1 MSLVPT
7 SQQLRAPKPS
17 DVAAV
22 PQATLP
28 LDQWLW
34 VKLYGPPER
43 QTEILT
49 NHLSGLWESRIGRG
63 AQWWFDRCCDP
74 EHHLRLRVRVPRLG
88 RLAGLVGRV
97 TARAEDLHRLGL
109 VERTQWGTC
118 SPEADMTAAEEVFAA
133 DSRAAVAELR
143 SGLHQQVVT
152 AASLLSLV
160 IDFMGDAD
168 TAVHWGNDHPDRT
181 DAAPVGRDIHDQAV
195 QLASPEHYFGALRAT
210 AAGPALGQAWLPRFF
225 AVHAYRQRLDANGE
239 ADLDA
244 ALASLLH
251 THHLR
256 VFGSDD
262 ACERTCYQLAR
273 SAALSWSARRQ
284 RAPH

>member
-1 MSLVPT
+1 MSLVPM
-7 SQQLRAPKPS
+7 SRQLRAPKPS
-17 DVAAV
+17 GLAVAPLA
-22 PQATLP
+22 PAPP

-49 NHLSGLWESRIGRG
+49 GHLSGLWESRTGRW

-74 EHHLRLRVRVPRLG
+74 DDHLRLRVRVPRLG
-88 RLAGLVGRV
+88 RLTGLVERV
-97 TARAEDLHRLGL
+97 TGRAEDLHRLGL
-109 VERTQWGTC
+109 VEHVQWGTC
-118 SPEADMTAAEEVFAA
+118 SPEAELAAAEEVFAA

-152 AASLLSLV
+152 AASLLNLV

-168 TAVHWGNDHPDRT
+168 TAVHWVNDHLDRT
-181 DAAPVGRDIHDQAV
+181 DAAPVGRDIHDQAL
-195 QLASPEHYFGALRAT
+195 QLASPEHYFSALRAT
-210 AAGPALGQAWLPRFF
+210 AAGPAVEQTWLPRFF
-225 AVHAYRQRLDANGE
+225 AVHAYRQRLDAQGE
-239 ADLDA
+239 TGLDA

-256 VFGSDD
+256 VFGNDA

-273 SAALSWSARRQ
+273 SAAQAWIARR
-284 RAPH
+284 